1 MDSCPGGHY
10 PDGSLGVR
18 CGSYYMKRSF
28 ILDGFFI
35 FLLIALTLAFIQT
48 LRPFLV
54 DIAMAIILVNACWAI
69 FAFFRRRLNAPLSSI
84 ITVLLVFLVVAG
96 LFALLVLVL
105 SREAVSGLDSLR
117 LQWPSIRDQLLAFHK
132 RISGIPII
140 SNLIGDLDPQ
150 SISTWFNQELQKA
163 SKLLLQIASKSVTS
177 IGFAIVHFILI
188 LLLMFFLFIGGP
200 KLLER
205 IKYLIPLSESE
216 TNEFIVRISLTS
228 RAVLVSTVVIG
239 LIEGIYAGVLFTI
252 FSLPSPVLWGMMTV
266 IVSMIPLVGANVI
279 IVPAGIFMII
289 GGRYVHGVILILLGF
304 GGIAVTQNFLKPKLM
319 GGRTGL
325 HPVII
330 LLAVIG
336 GIAWLGL
343 IGFIVG
349 PLIAAL
355 FILIWDQF
363 GKRFMQGLSDGDVSQ

>member
-1 MDSCPGGHY
+1 
-10 PDGSLGVR
+10 
-18 CGSYYMKRSF
+18 MKRSF

-54 DIAMAIILVNACWAI
+54 DIAMAVILVNACWAI
-69 FAFFRRRLNAPLSSI
+69 FAFFRRRLNAPLSSF

-105 SREAVSGLDSLR
+105 SREAFEGLDSLR
-117 LQWPSIRDQLLAFHK
+117 LQWPSIRDQLLVFHQ

-216 TNEFIVRISLTS
+216 TNEFIERISLTS

-252 FSLPSPVLWGMMTV
+252 FGLPSPVLWGMMTV
-266 IVSMIPLVGANVI
+266 IVSMIPLVGANAI

-304 GGIAVTQNFLKPKLM
+304 GGVAMTQNFLKPKLM
-319 GGRTGL
+319 GGRIGL